1 MIDIKNITKSFGSLQ
16 VLKGI
21 DLHINRGEVVSIVG
35 PSGAGKT
42 TLLQI
47 IGTLDR
53 PDSGSV
59 FVDDIDVTNLSQ
71 KRLSDFRNKHIGFVF
86 QFHQLLPEFT
96 AIENVMIPA
105 YIAGI
110 SQREAKQRAQELLEF
125 MGLNDR
131 ASHKPNELSGGE
143 KQRVAVARAL
153 INKPAVILADEPS
166 GSLDSKNKEELHQL
180 FFDLRDKFGQ
190 TFVIVTHDELLA
202 SITDR
207 TIHLKDGMLE
217 SPIDPINNTLRVVK
231 RVDFGFYLD
240 GGDEG
245 EILLPKRY
253 VPKGLNIGD
262 DITVFIYLDQDEKLV
277 ATTQEPLA
285 KVGEFAWLE
294 CAWTNEYGAFLN
306 WGLMKDLFCPFREQK
321 QRMQKG
327 QRYYV
332 YIMED
337 EKTHRLMATAKVER
351 YQKHDGYQRALDFSD
366 ELLRYLQEH
375 GGHCALGDK
384 SPADEIAACF
394 GVSKKIYKKA
404 IGDLYRRRLI
414 TISDEGIALV

>member
-1 MIDIKNITKSFGSLQ
+1 MIKLGD
-16 VLKGI
+16 
-21 DLHINRGEVVSIVG
+21 
-35 PSGAGKT
+35 
-42 TLLQI
+42 
-47 IGTLDR
+47 
-53 PDSGSV
+53 
-59 FVDDIDVTNLSQ
+59 
-71 KRLSDFRNKHIGFVF
+71 
-86 QFHQLLPEFT
+86 
-96 AIENVMIPA
+96 
-105 YIAGI
+105 Y
-110 SQREAKQRAQELLEF
+110 
-125 MGLNDR
+125 
-131 ASHKPNELSGGE
+131 
-143 KQRVAVARAL
+143 
-153 INKPAVILADEPS
+153 
-166 GSLDSKNKEELHQL
+166 
-180 FFDLRDKFGQ
+180 
-190 TFVIVTHDELLA
+190 
-202 SITDR
+202 
-207 TIHLKDGMLE
+207 
-217 SPIDPINNTLRVVK
+217 NTLRVVK

-321 QRMQKG
+321 QHMQKG

>member
-1 MIDIKNITKSFGSLQ
+1 MIKLGD
-16 VLKGI
+16 
-21 DLHINRGEVVSIVG
+21 
-35 PSGAGKT
+35 
-42 TLLQI
+42 
-47 IGTLDR
+47 
-53 PDSGSV
+53 
-59 FVDDIDVTNLSQ
+59 
-71 KRLSDFRNKHIGFVF
+71 
-86 QFHQLLPEFT
+86 
-96 AIENVMIPA
+96 
-105 YIAGI
+105 Y
-110 SQREAKQRAQELLEF
+110 
-125 MGLNDR
+125 
-131 ASHKPNELSGGE
+131 
-143 KQRVAVARAL
+143 
-153 INKPAVILADEPS
+153 
-166 GSLDSKNKEELHQL
+166 
-180 FFDLRDKFGQ
+180 
-190 TFVIVTHDELLA
+190 
-202 SITDR
+202 
-207 TIHLKDGMLE
+207 
-217 SPIDPINNTLRVVK
+217 NTLRVVK

-277 ATTQEPLA
+277 ATTQKPLA

-327 QRYYV
+327 LRYYV

>member
-1 MIDIKNITKSFGSLQ
+1 MIKLGD
-16 VLKGI
+16 
-21 DLHINRGEVVSIVG
+21 
-35 PSGAGKT
+35 
-42 TLLQI
+42 
-47 IGTLDR
+47 
-53 PDSGSV
+53 
-59 FVDDIDVTNLSQ
+59 
-71 KRLSDFRNKHIGFVF
+71 
-86 QFHQLLPEFT
+86 
-96 AIENVMIPA
+96 
-105 YIAGI
+105 Y
-110 SQREAKQRAQELLEF
+110 
-125 MGLNDR
+125 
-131 ASHKPNELSGGE
+131 
-143 KQRVAVARAL
+143 
-153 INKPAVILADEPS
+153 
-166 GSLDSKNKEELHQL
+166 
-180 FFDLRDKFGQ
+180 
-190 TFVIVTHDELLA
+190 
-202 SITDR
+202 
-207 TIHLKDGMLE
+207 
-217 SPIDPINNTLRVVK
+217 NTLRVVK

-384 SPADEIAACF
+384 SPADEIAACC